1 MLRLITIHGDDQGH
15 LSAKRAIAFPKKIHP
30 TQVLHAFKKEI
41 VELSIPEY
49 KKRKTYECFQM
60 KFSINK

>member
-1 MLRLITIHGDDQGH
+1 MLRLIIIHGDDQGH
-15 LSAKRAIAFPKKIHP
+15 LSAIEQLLFQKIHP

-49 KKRKTYECFQM
+49 KKRKSYECFQM

>member
-1 MLRLITIHGDDQGH
+1 MGTTKDILAQKEQLLFQ
-15 LSAKRAIAFPKKIHP
+15 KIHP

-49 KKRKTYECFQM
+49 KKRKSYECFQM